1 MGRQWLVRSWRQSIR
16 TSASGNR
23 SAREPCRCIER
34 HCTPDRLT
42 SAHGRRFFP
51 FVTAA
56 SCLAPAAGGSP
67 TAIPEPCDGPHGTTH
82 CPPASRR
89 NIGHRGGGRAV
100 PCLRPWRRCAA
111 DVAGAGTNHIPC
123 WPLDIG
129 PLLPAPQEDMP
140 AATAAQLPPGAAL
153 ILHVNAPM
161 LPLVLLRLPR
171 DLTRGRRVIGYWAWE
186 LSVLSHDWRGD
197 RLVHEAWVPSR
208 FTAAAIE
215 TLLPGRVRVVAHPVA
230 IAPRKAARPD
240 RGTFGLPPDAVIV
253 LASTNLRVV
262 LRPQKSARSD
272 CRLSSRIRGTAG
284 PCAVAEARQPD

>member
-1 MGRQWLVRSWRQSIR
+1 MGDASSRLSLLHRAWRLLPAGRRRQILNRATGLMAPRIAHPPPGV
-16 TSASGNR
+16 TSGIVVAGELSRASGLGEG
-23 SAREPCRCIER
+23 ARLMLQALER
-34 HCTPDRLT
+34 I
-42 SAHGRRFFP
+42 S
-51 FVTAA
+51 
-56 SCLAPAAGGSP
+56 
-67 TAIPEPCDGPHGTTH
+67 
-82 CPPASRR
+82 
-89 NIGHRGGGRAV
+89 
-100 PCLRPWRRCAA
+100 
-111 DVAGAGTNHIPC
+111 IPC

-140 AATAAQLPPGAAL
+140 AATAAQPPPGAAL

-186 LSVLSHDWRGD
+186 LSVLSHDWRGA

-230 IAPRKAARPD
+230 IAPRKVARPD

-253 LASTNLRVV
+253 LAWTNLASSFARKN
-262 LRPQKSARSD
+262 PARSD
-272 CRLSSRIRGTAG
+272 RRLSSRIRGTAG
-284 PCAVAEARQPD
+284 PCAVAEARQPNSFSGGFCPHP